1 MPPHPL
7 TNFGIQKYY
16 QNEPRFNG
24 VYSRNNLPEKI
35 KVGAY
40 VINLDEYVDVGTL
53 WITLKVV
60 SEIVYFDS
68 FGVEHALEEIKE
80 FIRRKNLKANIFRVQ
95 ANNSI
100 MCAYFCIGFID
111 FILAGKKLT
120 DFMSLFSQ
128 TSRMNGIDK
137 TNLTDQRKCRKISK
151 IQNYFNQE
159 ISQRKLSSKTLRKYV
174 AAFDYSDKVLIV
186 LSATSGGVCIISSV
200 SVAGAPVG
208 ISGVIFTLIF
218 SLTTGIIKKLLSITR
233 SKKKKHYKILILA
246 KSKLNSIETLVSEA
260 RIDMKI
266 NHDEL
271 ITILKEK
278 DKYEKMKENVRDVSE
293 KQENIRLNSV
303 NSKILKKNKWVV
315 DNLHN

>member
-1 MPPHPL
+1 M
-7 TNFGIQKYY
+7 
-16 QNEPRFNG
+16 
-24 VYSRNNLPEKI
+24 
-35 KVGAY
+35 
-40 VINLDEYVDVGTL
+40 
-53 WITLKVV
+53 KVV

-303 NSKILKKNKWVV
+303 NSKI
-315 DNLHN
+315 